1 MTVDKIKELAENSA
15 IKINVN
21 EAANAMI
28 GAMMDNI
35 RAQAERAG
43 LPSETGIVGVQSA
56 QLIAVATT
64 TFVNVLG
71 HVYASDCGDAPLSE
85 VMLIGHEAVVSAMAQ
100 VMIQNAIDP
109 VKKRA

>member
-28 GAMMDNI
+28 GAMMANI
-35 RAQAERAG
+35 REQAERAG
-43 LPSETGIVGVQSA
+43 APSQTGIVGVDSI
-56 QLIAVATT
+56 QLVAVAAS

-71 HVYASDCGDAPLSE
+71 HVYASDCGDASLGRVFE
-85 VMLIGHEAVVSAMAQ
+85 IGHRVVVAAMNDAAAQ
-100 VMIQNAIDP
+100 HAIDP
-109 VKKRA
+109 IKKRA